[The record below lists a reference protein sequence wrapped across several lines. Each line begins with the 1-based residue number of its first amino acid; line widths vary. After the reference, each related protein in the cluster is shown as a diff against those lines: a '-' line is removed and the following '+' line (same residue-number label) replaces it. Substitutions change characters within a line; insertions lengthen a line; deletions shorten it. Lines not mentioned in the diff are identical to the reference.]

1 MIDDVSRL
9 VPLRLEWNER
19 VINRRRWRVVAR
31 PVRFYSDKAQLF
43 FQLCFR
49 FLIRSRR
56 TFTRIYSLLNSFI

>member
-56 TFTRIYSLLNSFI
+56 TFSRIYSLLNSFI

>member
-43 FQLCFR
+43 FQLRFR